1 MKKNKAVLFTV
12 VMAAALLFLSAC
24 SGGGGTEPEDLA
36 STEPKEAT
44 ETVENL
50 ETAIQ
55 DNDAASLAA
64 NISEKGVT
72 TDIMGVKKTYQKSET
87 EDLIAQIESKT
98 ELQLFNIVN
107 RNTEKVSASSEQDAE
122 EMVITG
128 DLVETVSPF
137 SNSQTGGT
145 AAVNTFQAQ
154 SAPENFEVE
163 IPDTWFKY
171 YSDNLS
177 SIEAYSAYS
186 SLKNEGLAVLYF
198 PKADVKDSEL
208 EPAAELAVQEL
219 KDQTAEMG
227 ELGVHN
233 FKVKRTSSTTI
244 DNQKA
249 VRIESSYDSE
259 YKLYKIVVVYQVID
273 GTPIILEIRI
283 EGVDQ
288 VKDTI
293 AREDSVYFVNAKGK
307 LALVEYAA
315 DTDIYNPSRL
325 DDLINSI
332 RFK

>member
-36 STEPKEAT
+36 STEPEAAT

-87 EDLIAQIESKT
+87 EELIAQIESRT

-107 RNTEKVSASSEQDAE
+107 RNTEKVSASSEQNAE

-128 DLVETVSPF
+128 KLIEAVSPF
-137 SNSQTGGT
+137 NDSQTGG
-145 AAVNTFQAQ
+145 AAAANTFQAQ
-154 SAPENFEVE
+154 STPANFEVK
-163 IPDTWFKY
+163 IPDTWFEY
-171 YSDNLS
+171 HSSYLS
-177 SIEAYSAYS
+177 SIEGYSAYS
-186 SLKNEGLAVLYF
+186 SLKNEGIAVIYF
-198 PKADVKDSEL
+198 PKSEVKDSEL
-208 EPAAELAVQEL
+208 DLAADLFTERFE
-219 KDQTAEMG
+219 DQTAELG
-227 ELGVHN
+227 ELGIHN
-233 FKVKRTSSTTI
+233 FKVNRTFTTTI

-249 VRIESSYDSE
+249 VRIDSSYDSE
-259 YKLYKIVVVYQVID
+259 YKLYEIVLVYQVINE
-273 GTPIILEIRI
+273 TPIILEIRI
-283 EGVDQ
+283 EGVDS

-307 LALVEYAA
+307 LAFVEYAA
-315 DTDIYNPSRL
+315 DADIYNQNNL
-325 DDLINSI
+325 NNIINSI
-332 RFK
+332 SFK